1 MAHVVLL
8 LLVAREDADLGQ
20 VGVHEVLEDGV
31 AERAG
36 AARDHQGLVFECGG
50 GFHLL
55 AFLAL
60 GARELV
66 KEEFGISN

>member
-20 VGVHEVLEDGV
+20 VGVHEVLEHGV

-36 AARDHQGLVFECGG
+36 ASRDHEGLVFE
-50 GFHLL
+50 
-55 AFLAL
+55 
-60 GARELV
+60 
-66 KEEFGISN
+66 